1 MNHYE
6 TVYIVHPAIQE
17 GRLND
22 IISKFHN
29 KLSKLKGEVLYIENW
44 GKKKLAYAIDK
55 QKYGTYIM
63 CQYSLD
69 GQNVKEISQE
79 LELNPNI
86 LRYLISKVESSDIK
100 EGSNTLEIESKN
112 DDSKAQ
118 ESKNDDSKA
127 QESKNDDS
135 KESSV
140 KDDNTEEPSKE
151 KNDEENSSLEDV
163 VDENNNESISDDEVE
178 KDA

>member
-118 ESKNDDSKA
+118 ESKNDDSK
-127 QESKNDDS
+127 
-135 KESSV
+135 ESSV

>member
-112 DDSKAQ
+112 DDSK
-118 ESKNDDSKA
+118 
-127 QESKNDDS
+127 
-135 KESSV
+135 ESSV

>member
-69 GQNVKEISQE
+69 RQNVQEISQE

-112 DDSKAQ
+112 DDSK
-118 ESKNDDSKA
+118 K
-127 QESKNDDS
+127 
-135 KESSV
+135 SSV
-140 KDDNTEEPSKE
+140 KDDNTEEPSKQ
-151 KNDEENSSLEDV
+151 KNDEEKSSSEDV

>member
-22 IISKFHN
+22 IISKFSN

-69 GQNVKEISQE
+69 RQNVQEISQE

-112 DDSKAQ
+112 DDSK
-118 ESKNDDSKA
+118 K
-127 QESKNDDS
+127 
-135 KESSV
+135 SSV

-151 KNDEENSSLEDV
+151 KNDEEKSSSEDV

>member
-86 LRYLISKVESSDIK
+86 LRYLTNKIEKTDVLESKEENVTEVKSDTKENDNKEEAVEKSTESSDHEK
-100 EGSNTLEIESKN
+100 EDTANNKSDK
-112 DDSKAQ
+112 
-118 ESKNDDSKA
+118 
-127 QESKNDDS
+127 
-135 KESSV
+135 
-140 KDDNTEEPSKE
+140 TEE
-151 KNDEENSSLEDV
+151 
-163 VDENNNESISDDEVE
+163 
-178 KDA
+178 

>member
-112 DDSKAQ
+112 DDSK
-118 ESKNDDSKA
+118 K
-127 QESKNDDS
+127 
-135 KESSV
+135 SSV
-140 KDDNTEEPSKE
+140 KDDNTEEPSKQ
-151 KNDEENSSLEDV
+151 KNDEEKSSSEDV

>member
-69 GQNVKEISQE
+69 GQNVKEVSQE

-112 DDSKAQ
+112 DDSK
-118 ESKNDDSKA
+118 K
-127 QESKNDDS
+127 
-135 KESSV
+135 SSV
-140 KDDNTEEPSKE
+140 KDDNTEEPSKQ
-151 KNDEENSSLEDV
+151 KNDEEKSSSEDV

>member
-69 GQNVKEISQE
+69 RQNVQEISQE

-112 DDSKAQ
+112 DDSK
-118 ESKNDDSKA
+118 K
-127 QESKNDDS
+127 
-135 KESSV
+135 SSV

-151 KNDEENSSLEDV
+151 KNDEEKSSSEDV

>member
-112 DDSKAQ
+112 DDSKVQ
-118 ESKNDDSKA
+118 ESKNDDSKV

-163 VDENNNESISDDEVE
+163 VDENNNESISDDEIE